1 MIMLNFY
8 RMAKMRKY
16 VYFILGFL
24 TFQLS
29 LLAHAESTFKIIKQ
43 ELIFPLGLIK
53 ESHASTIAEMSNGT
67 ILVSWFGG
75 TKEGDDDVKIW
86 QSSMTESGW
95 SKPRVVAYGSKDGKP
110 LPTWNPVLFNIHNKT
125 YLFYKVG
132 KTPSTWEGK
141 YITSTNNG
149 LSWSKTQALPNGIY
163 GPIKNK
169 PILSGKNVLFPSSEE
184 NDKGWFVHIE
194 KTSNMKNFNKIE
206 VSKPTGTSAI
216 QPTLLK
222 FRDNEIKMYTRSDQ
236 GVLME
241 SQSSDSGHSWTT
253 LRKSMIPSTNSGVDG
268 IVLRDGTGL
277 IVHNPGKDRSILSI
291 SRSND
296 NGKTWGN
303 VLTLESQEGKEF
315 SYPAI
320 IQSSNGKIHITYT
333 YNRESIKHITL
344 EENNK

>member
-95 SKPRVVAYGSKDGKP
+95 SKPRVVAYGSEDGKP

-194 KTSNMKNFNKIE
+194 TTSNMKNFNKIE

-253 LRKSMIPSTNSGVDG
+253 LRKSTIPSTNSGVDG